1 LGTELVTY
9 LRKDCFLD
17 QLIALL
23 DQEQRTEIQDAIV
36 RSLYWFGDA
45 HGDKN
50 PTMRFI
56 KLWSCVECFFA
67 IDQIDITEANARGI
81 ATILTFAGYRIL
93 DPKDYSKFKRRLKL
107 LYDLR
112 SRAIHRAEFGLVE
125 NSDLEEFS
133 EWIAWLVISMAGLAE
148 RGYKTLSAVSEQ
160 AVRLDAI
167 GARIAS
173 KD

>member
-1 LGTELVTY
+1 
-9 LRKDCFLD
+9 
-17 QLIALL
+17 
-23 DQEQRTEIQDAIV
+23 
-36 RSLYWFGDA
+36 
-45 HGDKN
+45 
-50 PTMRFI
+50 M
-56 KLWSCVECFFA
+56 
-67 IDQIDITEANARGI
+67 
-81 ATILTFAGYRIL
+81 TFAGYRIL
-93 DPKDYSKFKRRLKL
+93 DPKDYPKFKRRLKS

-133 EWIAWLVISMAGLAE
+133 QWIGWLVISMAALAE
-148 RGYKTLSAVSEQ
+148 RGYKTLSAVNEQ